1 MSYECF
7 KAKVRTLLGRI
18 GQGSSVQFSNDEEK
32 GKFFAKCSDGITII
46 GHPASLKVTV
56 KWGSGHT
63 AMATI

>member
-1 MSYECF
+1 MSYESF
-7 KAKVRTLLGRI
+7 KAKVQALLGRV

-32 GKFFAKCSDGITII
+32 GKFSAKCSDGVTII
-46 GHPASLKVTV
+46 GCSTSLKITV